1 MIISFK
7 SEIRVKRKRDH
18 INMKSKLI
26 VIEGACDGIGKSTQ
40 FALLK
45 ERLGDL
51 GRKVVTH
58 HFPSYNTPR
67 AALVESYL
75 KGELGSPDTLSPYLV
90 NTLYATDRALT
101 WKEVISPALDESS
114 VVLLDRYT
122 TSSIIY
128 QSALITDE
136 AEKCAFI
143 DYVTD
148 YEYGKLGVP
157 SPDLVIFLDA
167 PYDTAKALRAARLSN
182 DGITDDIHESSDG
195 FMKSVY
201 DSAQFAC
208 DRLKWCRINCAD
220 ENGAMRSREDI
231 HADVLSAVAEAL
243 K

>member
-1 MIISFK
+1 MT
-7 SEIRVKRKRDH
+7 
-18 INMKSKLI
+18 SKLI

-45 ERLGDL
+45 EKLSEMGIN
-51 GRKVVTH
+51 VVTH
-58 HFPSYNTPR
+58 HFPSYGTHR

-101 WKEVISPALDESS
+101 WREVISPALDAGS

-136 AEKCAFI
+136 AEKSEFI

-148 YEYGKLGVP
+148 YEYGKLGIP
-157 SPDLVIFLDA
+157 RPDLVIFLDA
-167 PYDTAKALRAARLSN
+167 PYETAKALRSARMSN
-182 DGITDDIHESSDG
+182 EGIADDIHESSDG
-195 FMKSVY
+195 FMKCVY

-208 DRLKWCRINCAD
+208 SRLSWCRISSAD
-220 ENGAMRSREDI
+220 ASGAMRSREDI
-231 HADVLSAVAEAL
+231 HKDVLRAVTEAL
-243 K
+243 G